1 MLRPPLSFVSVM
13 LSRGEYPAPGAVFR
27 LTEQELLSKLE
38 SLQSL
43 MPQAFQLNDTA
54 GLHQLFMLKKVEP
67 MDMIEPH
74 YAQLVDGV
82 AA

>member
-1 MLRPPLSFVSVM
+1 
-13 LSRGEYPAPGAVFR
+13 
-27 LTEQELLSKLE
+27 
-38 SLQSL
+38 
-43 MPQAFQLNDTA
+43 MPKAFQLNDTA

-67 MDMIEPH
+67 MDMIELH

>member
-1 MLRPPLSFVSVM
+1 M

-43 MPQAFQLNDTA
+43 MPKAFQLNDTA

-67 MDMIEPH
+67 MDMIELH